1 VSNFASV
8 FKDHVIR
15 LARQQARKEVAKL
28 KKASA
33 QHRRD
38 LAALKRVIAN
48 LQKQVK
54 NAGAPVQAGAAES
67 QPEALENVRFSA
79 RSVKAQRQKLGL
91 SAKDFGKLVGV
102 TALAIYNWEQGKSRP
117 RAHHLAN
124 FVAIRGIGRREA
136 YQRLGLNDAKAEDKI
151 QQEHV

>member
-1 VSNFASV
+1 MSNFASV
-8 FKDHVIR
+8 FKDQVTRI
-15 LARQQARKEVAKL
+15 ARQQARKEVAKL

-38 LAALKRVIAN
+38 LAALKRTIAN
-48 LQKQVK
+48 LQKQIK
-54 NAGAPVQAGAAES
+54 SAGSQKQAHAAEIK
-67 QPEALENVRFSA
+67 PEALENVRFSA

-117 RAHHLAN
+117 RDHHLAN
-124 FVAIRGIGRREA
+124 FIAIRGIGRREA
-136 YQRLGLNDAKAEDKI
+136 YQRLGLKDAKAEK
-151 QQEHV
+151 

>member
-1 VSNFASV
+1 MSTFAAV
-8 FKDHVIR
+8 FKDQVTK
-15 LARQQARKEVAKL
+15 LARLQARKEVTKL

-38 LAALKRVIAN
+38 LAALKRTVAA
-48 LQKQVK
+48 LQKQIKHVGTTK
-54 NAGAPVQAGAAES
+54 QNQQTADVA
-67 QPEALENVRFSA
+67 PEALENVRFSA

-117 RAHHLAN
+117 RDHHLAK
-124 FVAIRGIGRREA
+124 FVSIRNIGRREA
-136 YQRLGLNDAKAEDKI
+136 YQRLGLKDSE
-151 QQEHV
+151 

>member
-1 VSNFASV
+1 MSNFAAM
-8 FKDHVIR
+8 FKDQVNK
-15 LARQQARKEVAKL
+15 LARLQARKEVAKL

-38 LAALKRVIAN
+38 LAAMKRLVAS
-48 LQKQVK
+48 LAKQMKSVSHVK
-54 NAGAPVQAGAAES
+54 QAEPVES
-67 QPEALENVRFSA
+67 SPESMENVRFSA

-117 RAHHLAN
+117 RAQTMAK
-124 FVAIRGIGRREA
+124 FVAIRNIGRREA
-136 YQRLGLNDAKAEDKI
+136 YRRLGLDSKE
-151 QQEHV
+151 